1 MGTRSRDLILQTA
14 KERRWLNLSCSW
26 LCAFSWQ
33 RLSTDNRW
41 MRKEWEHAVL
51 MKTLAVNRFC
61 MLVNNA
67 TVIHMMILLLH
78 ETGRFSESVNA
89 VPLMILVVNR
99 FRMLVNNATVIKMT
113 FPGRKWK
120 KAKIIIRIGV
130 LSH

>member
-67 TVIHMMILLLH
+67 TVIHMMILLTSKLADSDRIG
-78 ETGRFSESVNA
+78 ECCPADDPCGEQ
-89 VPLMILVVNR
+89 VPYACKQCNCDKNDI
-99 FRMLVNNATVIKMT
+99 
-113 FPGRKWK
+113 PWK
-120 KAKIIIRIGV
+120 KMEE
-130 LSH
+130 SEDYY